1 MDMREIEQLHAHY
14 AQPALTIDISPA
26 NVLTGGAP
34 LSLGAAL
41 SSPPTEPI
49 SHTFAEK
56 WTRNPRVLWSIVFVV
71 GAAAMFVFG
80 SSLGKR
86 EARAQPNEAGPTVA
100 VGAPAAVA
108 VASEPAALTAA
119 GHEWPTRSETL
130 EAAPAA
136 ARADFPPAS
145 AVSADGASISL
156 PKKEPTKVPASA
168 GPSARAISSAP
179 MAPAPARSAAAAPPQ
194 ATRSTA
200 QQAAP
205 THDIKMF

>member
-34 LSLGAAL
+34 LSLGGPAVA
-41 SSPPTEPI
+41 PTEPI
-49 SHTFAEK
+49 SRTFAEK
-56 WTRNPRVLWSIVFVV
+56 WNRNPRVLWSVVFVV
-71 GAAAMFVFG
+71 GAAAMFIFG

-86 EARAQPNEAGPTVA
+86 EARAQTNGAGPAVA
-100 VGAPAAVA
+100 VGAPAAVPA
-108 VASEPAALTAA
+108 ASEPAALTAA
-119 GHEWPTRSETL
+119 GHEWPTRSEMP
-130 EAAPAA
+130 ESAPAA
-136 ARADFPPAS
+136 RAEVPPAS
-145 AVSADGASISL
+145 AVPADSARISL
-156 PKKEPTKVPASA
+156 PKQEPAKVPASA
-168 GPSARAISSAP
+168 VPSTRPISSAP
-179 MAPAPARSAAAAPPQ
+179 MAPAPARPAAAAPPQ